1 MSRNLTTSETD
12 RQNILNNR
20 YAIEKV
26 RENMELAIPGM
37 MLDDEVVFTK
47 SQVADLMDIDE
58 RTVERYLAG
67 NGDELAKNGYR
78 VLKGKALKNF
88 KLAYGSDIDVG
99 TKTSVL
105 GVFSFRAL
113 LNIAMLV
120 TESERAKVIRSR
132 VLDVVIDVMAEK
144 AGGHTRYINQRD
156 KDYLP
161 AAYQEFSYRK
171 TFTDALKNYLEMGSH
186 KYAVYT
192 NKVYQAVFKENAAE
206 YRKILKLV
214 DKENPRDTMY
224 AEVLQAIASFESG
237 IAHELEAQTTQ
248 LGRKLLPKELDKII
262 NDAEL
267 NPFLRPVLETARTK
281 MASRDLCF
289 RDALHHKLESYIQ
302 TVPESDFDKFLG
314 ETSKALEERLSDPEM
329 LAVFKRLKDR

>member
-1 MSRNLTTSETD
+1 MKKNLTTSETE

-26 RENMELAIPGM
+26 RENLELAVPGA
-37 MLDDEVVFTK
+37 LFDGEVVFTK

-88 KLAYGSDIDVG
+88 KLDYGTDINVG
-99 TKTSVL
+99 TKISVL

-120 TESERAKVIRSR
+120 TESERARAIRSR

-171 TFTDALKNYLEMGSH
+171 TFTAALKNHLQMGNH
-186 KYAVYT
+186 KYAAYT
-192 NKVYQAVFKENAAE
+192 NKVYQAVFNENANE

-214 DKENPRDTMY
+214 DKDNPRDTMY

-237 IAHELEAQTTQ
+237 IAHELETRAAQ
-248 LGRKLLPKELDKII
+248 LGRKLLPKELDGILD
-262 NDAEL
+262 DAQK
-267 NPFLRPVLETARTK
+267 NPYLRPIIETARTK

-289 RDALHHKLESYIQ
+289 RDALHHKLEAYVQ
-302 TVPESDFDKFLG
+302 TVPESDFERFLG
-314 ETSKALEERLSDPEM
+314 ETSKALEERLSDPETM
-329 LAVFKRLKDR
+329 AVFKRLKDR